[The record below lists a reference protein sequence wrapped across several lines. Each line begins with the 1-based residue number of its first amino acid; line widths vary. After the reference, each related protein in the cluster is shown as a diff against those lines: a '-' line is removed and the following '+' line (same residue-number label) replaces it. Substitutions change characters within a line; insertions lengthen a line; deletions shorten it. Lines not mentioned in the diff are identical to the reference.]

1 MIVSLL
7 IHPDVPCGVIM
18 SCKSW
23 VTCSERLPALD
34 SNQGH
39 CSCIPSWYPC
49 YFYSLSGA
57 VTLGVAAFFLSLL
70 ININFSITTYKNLS
84 CNYMNCFYF
93 ILIFNCHV
101 RSSSRPDLFRLFP
114 PGGDD
119 RRGLCGDTNPGSTPK
134 GGGCICVCVLVQY
147 MKASHLLRQGC
158 KLAPHLL
165 PQLDQITFTL
175 HPLSSPCVVPRSLY
189 LSSIHPLLT
198 HYLTLSW
205 D

>member
-1 MIVSLL
+1 MYPVVLL
-7 IHPDVPCGVIM
+7 WAARVGWHAARGSPLWTRT
-18 SCKSW
+18 K
-23 VTCSERLPALD
+23 VTAVAYPHDTPAIFILYLVRLHL
-34 SNQGH
+34 
-39 CSCIPSWYPC
+39 
-49 YFYSLSGA
+49 
-57 VTLGVAAFFLSLL
+57 VFLSLL

-93 ILIFNCHV
+93 ILIFNRHV
-101 RSSSRPDLFRLFP
+101 RSSSRPDLFGLFP